1 MSRLYSHLSYANV
14 MATAAVFIAL
24 GGSAYAVSQLP
35 RDSVGS
41 AQIKRGGVG
50 ASELRTGAVSSR
62 AIRNHSVALRD
73 ISAAA
78 RGSLRGAKGDPGP
91 AGAAGVAF
99 HAAINSGGTAARGN
113 ATAFNHQGG
122 SGLYTVAFGRDVSS
136 CEATASL
143 AAVPNGPSVDQ
154 PTAGRITVGAAG
166 MDVAVR
172 TFDVD
177 GTAKDQPFNVIVAC

>member
-1 MSRLYSHLSYANV
+1 MGRLYSHVSYANV

-35 RDSVGS
+35 RNSVGP

-50 ASELRTGAVSSR
+50 ASDLRTGAVSSR
-62 AIRNHSVALRD
+62 SIRDRSVTLRD
-73 ISAAA
+73 ISPTA
-78 RGSLRGAKGDPGP
+78 RGSLRGAKGDPGT

-99 HAAINSGGTAARGN
+99 HAAVNSGGAAVRGN

-122 SGLYTVAFGRDVSS
+122 SGLYTIAFGRDVSS
-136 CEATASL
+136 CEATATL
-143 AAVPNGPSVDQ
+143 AAVPNGPSVEH
-154 PTAGRITVGAAG
+154 PTAGRITVDRVGT
-166 MDVAVR
+166 DVAVR

-177 GTAKDQPFNVIVAC
+177 GTAKDQPFNVIAAC